1 MRDRPKPVAGDV
13 MSGHMFTLDEIA
25 HAVWLS
31 RAGKAYLLHAGDAA
45 IGVDL
50 QALGPQDFQLHIDGR
65 IVPVVVAVEGDVVHV
80 HMQGAAHSLRY
91 SDALTRL
98 SHQGQGAGADSVP
111 APMPGTVV
119 AVHVAAGAQVRRG
132 EALLVMESMKLE
144 TSIGAPRDGVI
155 KTVHVELGRSFERG
169 ALLVTL
175 EPASGGAT

>member
-1 MRDRPKPVAGDV
+1 
-13 MSGHMFTLDEIA
+13 MSAHVFTLEERA

-31 RAGKAYLLHAGDAA
+31 RAGTAYVLHAGDAA
-45 IGVDL
+45 IGIDL
-50 QALGPQDFQLHIDGR
+50 HALGAQDFHLQIDGGT
-65 IVPVVVAVEGDVVHV
+65 VPVVVAVEGDVVHV

-98 SHQGQGAGADSVP
+98 SHQGQGAGEDSVR

-119 AVHVAAGAQVRRG
+119 AMHVAVGAQVQRG

-144 TSIGAPRDGVI
+144 TSIGAPRDGVV

-169 ALLVTL
+169 APLVTL
-175 EPASGGAT
+175 EPAAGRAA

>member
-1 MRDRPKPVAGDV
+1 
-13 MSGHMFTLDEIA
+13 MSGHMFTLDEVA
-25 HAVWLS
+25 HTVWLS
-31 RAGKAYLLHAGDAA
+31 RAGGAYLLHAGDVAL
-45 IGVDL
+45 GVDL
-50 QALGPQDFQLHIDGR
+50 HAAGPQDFQLQIGGR
-65 IVPVVVAVEGDVVHV
+65 SVPVVVAVEGDVVHL
-80 HMQGAAHSLRY
+80 HMQGSAYSLRY

-98 SHQGQGAGADSVP
+98 SQQGLSAVADSVP

-175 EPASGGAT
+175 EPAAGSAA

>member
-1 MRDRPKPVAGDV
+1 
-13 MSGHMFTLDEIA
+13 MSGHMFNLGEIA

-31 RAGKAYLLHAGDAA
+31 RAGKAYVLHAGDAA
-45 IGVDL
+45 IGVEL
-50 QALGPQDFQLHIDGR
+50 HALGPQDFEVHMDGR
-65 IVPVVVAVEGDVVHV
+65 VVPVVVAVDGDVVHV
-80 HMQGAAHSLRY
+80 HMQGAAHTLRY

-98 SHQGQGAGADSVP
+98 SHQGQGAGEDSVP

-119 AVHVAAGAQVRRG
+119 AVHVGAGAQVRRG

-144 TSIGAPRDGVI
+144 TAISAPRDGVI
-155 KTVHVELGRSFERG
+155 KTLHVELGRSFERG